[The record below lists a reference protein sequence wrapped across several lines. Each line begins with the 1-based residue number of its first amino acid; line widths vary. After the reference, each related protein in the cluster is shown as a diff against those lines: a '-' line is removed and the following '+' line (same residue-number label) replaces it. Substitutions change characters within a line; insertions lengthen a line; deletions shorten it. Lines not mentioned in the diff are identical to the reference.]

1 MYGLTRGALT
11 LIGVAVAGLL
21 IWSGTSVLETVDG
34 SLNVSTA
41 EYWWAA
47 GFIALGGLTIAVS
60 QLLGGWTKWG
70 WPRVSGSVFLLGF
83 IPALIAGGW
92 IVAAADP
99 GESWLTEHVMN
110 WSDDIGIEGLVEDL
124 IPAWPAFAFGVGLVF
139 GLTFDTTG
147 PRTEPMLRRRRAVA
161 AGGAAPSGNGQPSD
175 RGVQI
180 REGPATKAP
189 QTERPPPEPTTPP
202 RQE

>member
-21 IWSGTSVLETVDG
+21 IWSGTSVLDVLGDNADVT
-34 SLNVSTA
+34 TA

-47 GFIALGGLTIAVS
+47 GFIALGGLTMAVS

-99 GESWLTEHVMN
+99 GESWLTERIMD
-110 WSDDIGIEGLVEDL
+110 WSNDIGIEGLVEDL

-147 PRTEPMLRRRRAVA
+147 PRTEPILRRRRA
-161 AGGAAPSGNGQPSD
+161 AGGAAPSGNGQASE

-180 REGPATKAP
+180 REGTAPETP
-189 QTERPPPEPTTPP
+189 QTDRPPPQPTTPT
-202 RQE
+202 REE